1 MINNKEPKTYILTN
15 QRVFRS
21 ESGSTKY
28 LLGIASY
35 LHNAGCKMNLIYC
48 SKSMF
53 GRLPFFTLSEE
64 MKIFETIKVRE
75 GIKIGNLV
83 FTLNLKSYFDAFIYL
98 TERVLQKLK
107 IIKEGFTEP
116 APYSVSYPLSQNDIK
131 FVDDIIAGDADI
143 LIADYCYLTKAF
155 PKPSGGFNPRKY
167 VVMHDFISQ
176 RFDDFK
182 ASGTKEK
189 TSFLTFEDEMAL
201 LSNADIVIAIQ
212 KEEADKIK
220 NGLHAGTDVVVC
232 PIAADIYDKFN
243 AKDANNVL
251 FLGSGAAPN
260 VDGILW
266 FISEVWPK
274 IIEKNPNARLK
285 IAGSVC
291 SKINVDNPTIEL
303 MGIVDDLIGFYQSGN
318 IVISPLRLGSG
329 LKVKLI
335 EAAGHA
341 KAVVAT
347 TITLQGVYDEFK
359 DALVI
364 ADEANDF
371 ANAIINLLDDNKKR
385 EILSENILNVAKQ
398 YFSNEAVNRPLL
410 EDLSLHIK

>member
-1 MINNKEPKTYILTN
+1 
-15 QRVFRS
+15 
-21 ESGSTKY
+21 
-28 LLGIASY
+28 
-35 LHNAGCKMNLIYC
+35 
-48 SKSMF
+48 
-53 GRLPFFTLSEE
+53 
-64 MKIFETIKVRE
+64 MKIFETIRVRE

-303 MGIVDDLIGFYQSGN
+303 MGIVDDLVGFYQSGN